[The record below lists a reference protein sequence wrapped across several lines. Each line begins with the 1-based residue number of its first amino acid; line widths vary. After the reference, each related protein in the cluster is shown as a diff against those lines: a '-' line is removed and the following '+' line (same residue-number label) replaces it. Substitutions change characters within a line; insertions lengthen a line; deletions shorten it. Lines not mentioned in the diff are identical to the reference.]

1 MRILVLASTFP
12 RWPGDTTPP
21 FVHRLSVG
29 LLQRGHE
36 IYVLAPHEAGAA
48 FSEVMDGLHVHR
60 FRYAPAGAES
70 LAYGGGILENLRRD
84 PMRWRQV
91 PLFLSAQFVA
101 MARVVMGEHID
112 AIHAH
117 WAIPQGLV
125 AAVGHPVLNRPVV
138 LTAHGADVMAM
149 TTGLRRRLLRL
160 AAREATACTAVSSV
174 LQRELKSVA
183 GVDAAVI
190 PMGVDTAVFVGANR
204 HRRPR
209 RPQVLFVG
217 RLAEKKGVRYLINA
231 WPLVQTSHPNAKLV
245 IVGDGPERKGLEDLA
260 NGLRLTD
267 AVEFV
272 GGLPNDELP
281 AYYAAADVL
290 VAPSIVS
297 RSGDTEGLPVVILE
311 AAASGTPIV
320 ASNVGGIAD
329 AIEHERTGLLVEPAS
344 PAAIADAIK
353 RLLDDRRLCT
363 ALVRGA
369 RRAVVERYSWDVV
382 ADQYDALFRSLPVR
396 R

>member
-1 MRILVLASTFP
+1 
-12 RWPGDTTPP
+12 
-21 FVHRLSVG
+21 
-29 LLQRGHE
+29 
-36 IYVLAPHEAGAA
+36 
-48 FSEVMDGLHVHR
+48 
-60 FRYAPAGAES
+60 
-70 LAYGGGILENLRRD
+70 
-84 PMRWRQV
+84 
-91 PLFLSAQFVA
+91 
-101 MARVVMGEHID
+101 
-112 AIHAH
+112 
-117 WAIPQGLV
+117 
-125 AAVGHPVLNRPVV
+125 
-138 LTAHGADVMAM
+138 MAM